1 MNTKSAIFYIK
12 PNNSSFIL
20 NDEKILSKNFIVD
33 SILLNQI
40 NGKIKYGLK
49 LSKLIFI
56 LFFKSFHRP
65 VIFVSW
71 FGDYHSAIASFVGKI
86 TGVKTVIFIGG
97 QEAVSYHELGKGV
110 YRKAIRSA
118 FVKYA
123 LKNTNLIIANHKSLI
138 YHENFYYNASNPHI
152 DGIKHYVRG
161 ISTPTEILYNGI
173 DTDKFVRDTKIQKS
187 DNMILTVGTM
197 HHTGD
202 FYNKGFDLFIKAA
215 KLNPELNFVLI
226 GLNPDYLK
234 WTEDNYNVSEI
245 KNLRII
251 PSFCPQDLLN
261 EMYNRAKV
269 FVQASITEGMP
280 NTLSEAMLLECIPV
294 GSNVNGIPDAIGDT
308 GIIIMQRDET
318 ALSEAINSAL
328 KLNTAKLAR
337 ERVIEQFSISVR
349 EEKLIQILRNQ
360 KLIDFF

>member
-1 MNTKSAIFYIK
+1 MNKKPVFFYIK
-12 PNNSSFIL
+12 PNNSSFIR
-20 NDEKILSKNFIVD
+20 NDEKILSKNFEVN
-33 SILLNQI
+33 SILLNQS
-40 NGKIKYGLK
+40 NGNVKYGLK
-49 LSKLIFI
+49 LLKLSLL
-56 LFFKSFHRP
+56 LFYKSLRRP
-65 VIFVSW
+65 IVFVSW
-71 FGDYHSAIASFVGKI
+71 FGDYHSAIASFVGRI

-97 QEAVSYHELGKGV
+97 QEAVSYHDLGKGV

-123 LKNTNLIIANHKSLI
+123 LKNTDLIIANHKSLI

-161 ISTPTEILYNGI
+161 LNTPTEILYNGI
-173 DTDKFVRDTKIQKS
+173 DTDKFVRNKNIQKS

-202 FYNKGFDLFIKAA
+202 FYNKGFDLFIKTA

-226 GLNPDYLK
+226 GLNPAYLK
-234 WTEDNYNVSEI
+234 WTEDNYNTSKI
-245 KNLRII
+245 NNLRII

-261 EMYNRAKV
+261 EMYNKAKV

-308 GIIIMQRDET
+308 GIIIKHRDET
-318 ALSEAINSAL
+318 ELSDAINSAL

-337 ERVIEQFSISVR
+337 ERVIKQFSISVR
-349 EEKLIQILRNQ
+349 EDRLIQILMDQ
-360 KLIDFF
+360 KLINSF